1 VIRSLLLLVLSI
13 HARAQTLEITPVSVD
28 RGSANIIR
36 IALKPKADKPMV
48 ALQFDLAFPPALKI
62 QGTDVVSGD
71 AADSAGKSIT
81 CAVHP
86 SPANGSVCTC
96 ILAGGQGALQAGTVA
111 IVKFEAAA
119 DAAPGAVKLQLQN
132 ATGVSPDVKR
142 VPIGNAEAT
151 ITVR

>member
-1 VIRSLLLLVLSI
+1 
-13 HARAQTLEITPVSVD
+13 
-28 RGSANIIR
+28 
-36 IALKPKADKPMV
+36 
-48 ALQFDLAFPPALKI
+48 
-62 QGTDVVSGD
+62 
-71 AADSAGKSIT
+71 
-81 CAVHP
+81 
-86 SPANGSVCTC
+86 
-96 ILAGGQGALQAGTVA
+96 VA